1 MQVGIDPKPEVSA
14 LAQSADRLDALADAA
29 ELMGDAAGAVHY
41 REQAYECRER
51 AMTMLDG

>member
-1 MQVGIDPKPEVSA
+1 MGIDPKPEVSA